1 MRRKSRKHGGFPS
14 SYYNPKFEEPAASAG
29 VASAELDTPFG
40 SGISVRGGKRT
51 KRTKRRNRRNRRN
64 TCKGGFVPSV
74 MGGFVTA
81 VSKYIF
87 PISMFSGYKL
97 MNRSK

>member
-51 KRTKRRNRRNRRN
+51 KRTKRRN